1 MLHTVMEGQGMG
13 GQGKEGPTS
22 DKRAASPSSA
32 LLLLLLLLLLL
43 PVTRMLTM
51 TDARDA
57 AIAKHVRP
65 QPMPFTHP
73 SVLTI
78 TGARSA
84 AAAAAAEAAAADTAR
99 QYASMSTEGDVWP

>member
-32 LLLLLLLLLLL
+32 LLLLLLLLLL

-73 SVLTI
+73 SVFTI

-99 QYASMSTEGDVWP
+99 RYASMSTEGDV